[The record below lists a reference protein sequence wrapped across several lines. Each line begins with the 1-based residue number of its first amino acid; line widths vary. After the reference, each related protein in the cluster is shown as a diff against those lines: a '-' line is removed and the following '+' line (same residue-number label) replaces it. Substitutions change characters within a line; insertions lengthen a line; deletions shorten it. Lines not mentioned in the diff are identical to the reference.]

1 MVYMAAGAECNTD
14 KPINK
19 EDKTGGGAELFL
31 ADLFAFE
38 SGLPSV
44 VIYQV
49 PNCRMIFAD
58 DPEQRHKKED
68 ELLAWSFKRF
78 YDDP

>member
-1 MVYMAAGAECNTD
+1 MVYMAAAHECNTD
-14 KPINK
+14 KPITK
-19 EDKTGGGAELFL
+19 EDKSGGGSELFL

-44 VIYQV
+44 VIYQI
-49 PNCRMIFAD
+49 PNCRMVFAD
-58 DPEQRHKKED
+58 DPDQRRKHED